1 MEIER
6 YQQEIAQNPQDDRA
20 YYALGKALAGEQRF
34 SEAIEAYQNTIRLQP
49 NDWEAYHH
57 WGDVL
62 INLERWDEAA
72 QMYDRAISLNPEFPW
87 SHHNLG
93 VAFWQ
98 QGQADRAAECY
109 RRALALDNN
118 RGESYY
124 RLGEVLASQGNWLE
138 AAEAYAKAVEL
149 GVKSWQVYHYWGDA
163 LSNLASWDEAV
174 GAYRQA
180 IAIKGNEFWSYY
192 NLGLALLQ
200 LELWQEAIPFLQQAI
215 KLNPN
220 AAMAHYHLG
229 EAWAALEQWDSVIAA
244 YQTANLPQLAQ
255 KLAVILQKRSSLDE
269 ERALSYYRQALLVE
283 ESAAIYLG
291 MAQLLTKQGKIGEA
305 LYCSDRA
312 LLLEPDNSNLTSWL
326 EQLREQ
332 GSKLYRVPPEPD
344 CADYSYTLWR
354 KYNVP
359 QPEDWASI
367 LLRVT
372 AFDSQPLITLVV
384 MGEKIDEA
392 LTQTISSIIAQVYS
406 YWELLVIIADKEES
420 EFKLDRDIRI
430 KLITTS
436 SELDLAARANVA
448 LENSNGEF
456 ITVVSPGT
464 ILTPDALAEIASQL
478 NLDSSI
484 DLIYGDEDS
493 FDSQGR
499 LAQPWFKPNWCPDL
513 LLCRNYFGSLVV
525 LRRQL
530 IEAIGNFSSD
540 YGTAYNYDLYLKIT
554 EQKPKIT
561 HISKIIAHC
570 KRIPEINSLDSQNAI
585 AAALERRGEMG
596 QVISNEDFPDI
607 HTIRYQIQKPGKVSI
622 IIPTRNFGT
631 YLDRC
636 LTSIFTRTSYPN
648 YEVIIIDNG
657 SDDAET
663 LAIIESW
670 QQQQRDRL
678 RCLRLDEPFN
688 YSRLNNYAVGRS
700 PGDYLLFLNNDT
712 EVITNDWLEAMVEQ
726 AQRSSI
732 GAVGALLLY
741 PDDTVQHS
749 GVILGVTG
757 IAGHGHRGTP
767 ITDPGYHQL
776 LLSTANYAAVTA
788 ACLMCRR
795 EVFLQVKGFAE
806 QLAVAYNDVDFC
818 LKLQQRGYQNICL
831 PHVKLYHHESISRSN
846 TELESESSLLCR
858 DRERREQEV
867 IYMQQK
873 WGEIIARDPYYSIN
887 LTKEK
892 EDYSLDL
899 RPQAEVIAVFLREI
913 DSEKFWGYFLDEPK
927 PGNLKDSTLNIIG
940 WAIGRQ
946 NRAISLEV
954 LCNGKSI
961 AKTTINQS
969 RPDVAVVYPHLRV
982 ASESGFTTTIEL
994 TKLPHDP
1001 ELVLQVILAD
1011 NSALKIAKIQ
1021 LRY

>member
-6 YQQEIAQNPQDDRA
+6 YQKAIEENPQDDRA
-20 YYALGKALAGEQRF
+20 YYALGRALAKERRF
-34 SEAIEAYQNTIRLQP
+34 SEAIEAFQNTIRLQP

-57 WGDVL
+57 WGDAL

-72 QMYDRAISLNPEFPW
+72 QMYDRSIALNPEFPW

-98 QGQADRAAECY
+98 QGQAEKAAECY

-124 RLGEVLASQGNWLE
+124 RFAEALASQGQWNE

-149 GVKSWQVYHYWGDA
+149 GVNSWQIYHYWGDS

-180 IAIKGNEFWSYY
+180 IEIKGDAFWSYY
-192 NLGLALLQ
+192 NLGLALLK
-200 LELWQEAIPFLQQAI
+200 LELWQEAIPFLQRAI
-215 KLNPN
+215 ELNPN
-220 AAMAHYHLG
+220 AAIAHYHLG
-229 EAWAALEQWDSVIAA
+229 EAFSALEQWDSAISV
-244 YQTANLPQLAQ
+244 YQVADSQDSDLPQLAQ

-312 LLLEPDNSNLTSWL
+312 LLLEPDNSNLILWL
-326 EQLREQ
+326 EQLRER
-332 GSKLYRVPPEPD
+332 GSKLYRVSLEPD

-372 AFDSQPLITLVV
+372 SLDSQPLITLVV
-384 MGEKIDEA
+384 MGEDIDRA
-392 LTQTISSIIAQVYS
+392 LTQTVSSIINQVYP
-406 YWELLVIIADKEES
+406 YWELLVVIADKERS
-420 EFKLDRDIRI
+420 GLKLDRDLRL
-430 KLITTS
+430 KLITTN

-448 LENSNGEF
+448 LEQSHGNF
-456 ITVVSPGT
+456 IAVVSPGT
-464 ILTPDALAEIASQL
+464 ILTPDAIAEIASQL

-484 DLIYGDEDS
+484 DLIYGDEDGL
-493 FDSQGR
+493 DSQGR
-499 LAQPWFKPNWCPDL
+499 LAQPWFKPYWCPDL
-513 LLCRNYFGSLVV
+513 LLCRNYFGYLVV

-530 IEAIGNFSSD
+530 IEAVGNFSSD
-540 YGTAYNYDLYLKIT
+540 YRTAYNYDLYLKIS
-554 EQKPKIT
+554 EQKPKIA
-561 HISKIIAHC
+561 HISKIIAHSSQ
-570 KRIPEINSLDSQNAI
+570 ISAVAPADSQNAI
-585 AAALERRGEMG
+585 AAALERRGELG
-596 QVISNEDFPDI
+596 KVISNEDFPDI

-636 LTSIFTRTSYPN
+636 LTSIFTRTSYSN
-648 YEVIIIDNG
+648 YEVTVIDNG

-726 AQRSSI
+726 AQRPSI

-767 ITDPGYHQL
+767 ITEPGYHQL
-776 LLSTANYAAVTA
+776 LLSTTNYAAVTA

-818 LKLQQRGYQNICL
+818 LKLRQRGYQNICL

-846 TELESESSLLCR
+846 SELEGEK
-858 DRERREQEV
+858 ERREQEV

-899 RPQAEVIAVFLREI
+899 RPQAEVVAVFLKEI

-927 PGNLKDSTLNIIG
+927 PGSLKDSNLNITG

-946 NRAISLEV
+946 SSAIALEV
-954 LCNGKSI
+954 ICNGKSI
-961 AKTTINQS
+961 AKTTINES
-969 RPDVAVVYPHLRV
+969 RPDVAVVYPHLRI